1 MEHPVITI
9 EDPCRLPGGGEPGWL
24 HGRRLTIAAA
34 LAVAEVIAYLIID
47 PARWFGILLV
57 GAALAVCIA
66 VSGRMKSGIG
76 RDLVLVA
83 ALAQVMVIALPVL
96 VGFVTL
102 VVAALLVLAVIAAFV
117 VIGLRFRR

>member
-1 MEHPVITI
+1 VEHPVITI
-9 EDPCRLPGGGEPGWL
+9 EEPSRLPAGRAPGWL
-24 HGRRLTIAAA
+24 QGRRLTIAAG

-57 GAALAVCIA
+57 GAVLAGCIA
-66 VSGRMKSGIG
+66 ASGRMKPGVG

-83 ALAQVMVIALPVL
+83 ALAQAMVIALPVL

-102 VVAALLVLAVIAAFV
+102 VVATLLVLAVIAVFV